1 MQMFLWCG
9 TTLTVSSGENPVIIY
24 TNICAS
30 CACILVFATSYTS
43 LGNNIVVPI
52 AQKKGGKVEDHV
64 PDISAVEF
72 NVVGTPSEAP
82 RSRSSYFSSYFSL

>member
-1 MQMFLWCG
+1 M
-9 TTLTVSSGENPVIIY
+9 
-24 TNICAS
+24 
-30 CACILVFATSYTS
+30 FATSYTS
-43 LGNNIVVPI
+43 LGNNINFIVVPI